1 MTPPDEP
8 TPTRPDGNP
17 PANDAGLRPD
27 EPGYPHGSQEA
38 PAIETAEPAPA
49 HALKLKQRPVP
60 DPPEMD
66 EGQGRRAFWFVFALI
81 VVTALFM
88 GAVMALNVIAD
99 PYGSVGTHYFPTV
112 TTSDRT
118 VKADRI
124 EALKEPPELVVLGSS
139 RSMRYE
145 PSYLV
150 EKTGLSTFN
159 AGVNGIGGT
168 ADAWAMTQFIHDT
181 WPESDPEYLWLLD
194 VESFV
199 PFEIGA
205 RTANEPRMA
214 QYVGQASVGKGP
226 AEFAR
231 ALWQNRS
238 TLFSLDTAYD
248 SARLLLY
255 REEAKNSQ
263 SKYQK
268 QILADGVLK
277 PRKWS
282 EKEWKRRWPNSIER
296 YSAIHKNVYKE
307 LDPTAQEYF
316 EKTLDFMNEQGK
328 TPVIV
333 LTPVNPRLRRILAPL
348 GWDERHDEVVAYVES
363 LQGEYDFVFIDM
375 TDPTVFDYD
384 KKEWY
389 DGVHMTTVNTRP
401 AIDHIIEQTGGWP
414 PEQPAA
420 GGE

>member
-1 MTPPDEP
+1 MTPPDAP
-8 TPTRPDGNP
+8 TPITPDARAPDGDGRRP
-17 PANDAGLRPD
+17 ELR
-27 EPGYPHGSQEA
+27 
-38 PAIETAEPAPA
+38 
-49 HALKLKQRPVP
+49 LKQRAIPG
-60 DPPEMD
+60 PPEMD
-66 EGQGRRAFWFVFALI
+66 EKHGGRAFWFVFAL
-81 VVTALFM
+81 VVITALVM
-88 GAVMALNVIAD
+88 GGVLALNVIAD

-124 EALKEPPELVVLGSS
+124 EALKTLPGLVVLGSS
-139 RSMRYE
+139 RSMRFE
-145 PSYLV
+145 PSYLE
-150 EKTGLSTFN
+150 EKTSLSTFN

-168 ADAWAMTQFIHDT
+168 GDAWAMTRFIHDT

-214 QYVGQASVGKGP
+214 QYVGQASIGKGP
-226 AEFAR
+226 GEFAR

-255 REEAKNSQ
+255 REEAKSSQ

-282 EKEWKRRWPNSIER
+282 EKEWKRRWPKSIER

-316 EKTLDFMNEQGK
+316 EKAVAFMNDQGK
-328 TPVIV
+328 TPVVV
-333 LTPVNPRLRRILAPL
+333 LTPVNPRLRKILAPL
-348 GWDERHDEVVAYVES
+348 GWDDRHAEVVAYLES
-363 LQGEYDFVFIDM
+363 LQDEHDFVFIDM
-375 TDPTVFDYD
+375 TDPRTFGFD

-401 AIDHIIEQTGGWP
+401 AIDYILEQAGGWP
-414 PEQPAA
+414 SEQPAA
-420 GGE
+420 DGE